1 MNITKTLD
9 AKGLACP
16 MPIVRTK
23 KTIDTMNSGEVL
35 EVLVTD
41 KGALNDFSAWAASGG
56 HTIVDQKEEAGVLYF
71 YIQKA

>member
-16 MPIVRTK
+16 MPIVKTK
-23 KTIDTMNSGEVL
+23 KTIDMINSGEVL
-35 EVLVTD
+35 EVLATD
-41 KGALNDFSAWAASGG
+41 KGAQNDFKAWAGSAG
-56 HTIVDQKEEAGVLYF
+56 HIILDQKEEDSVLKF